1 MRTLLLFVLL
11 SIGIFAKGIEEYRPI
26 SGCATLNAIEY
37 KLLRSFHY
45 QNGSYYLALN
55 PNTLQTLILDANSTK
70 MGQCSQN
77 FFISR
82 YAKLLEQSSAPPFP
96 LQNDGITHASAGFYL
111 TVDLCPSSHKGYE
124 ERLFRA
130 LIEQPNH
137 PVPVT
142 LFITKRWILKH
153 FNAFNQLKEWQK
165 RGLLDITWGNHTAYH
180 HYNKKRPLQHNFVL
194 LPGENL
200 QKDILDLE
208 QTLLN
213 YGVVPS
219 IFFRFPGLVSD
230 KKSVET
236 VKHLGLIIIGSNS
249 WLAKGELPKKGSI
262 ILIHG
267 NKNEPKGVDIF
278 LKLLFRGFL
287 KSLQPLKRLK

>member
-1 MRTLLLFVLL
+1 MRTLLFFILFV
-11 SIGIFAKGIEEYRPI
+11 SGILAKGIEEYRPI

-37 KLLRSFHY
+37 RLLRSFRY
-45 QNGSYYLALN
+45 QNSSYYLALN
-55 PNTLQTLILDANSTK
+55 PNTLKTVTIDAKSTK
-70 MGQCSQN
+70 IEQCSHN
-77 FFISR
+77 FFNSR

-96 LQNDGITHASAGFYL
+96 LQNDGITHASAGLYL

-130 LIEQPNH
+130 LIQQPNH

-180 HYNKKRPLQHNFVL
+180 HYSKKRPLRHNFVL
-194 LPGENL
+194 LPNENL

-219 IFFRFPGLVSD
+219 LFFRFPGLVSD
-230 KKSVET
+230 RKSVEI
-236 VKHLGLIIIGSNS
+236 VKHLGLIIIGSDS
-249 WLAKGELPKKGSI
+249 WLAKGQYPKEGSI
-262 ILIHG
+262 ILVHG
-267 NKNEPKGVDIF
+267 NKNEPKGVE
-278 LKLLFRGFL
+278 LLLQLFRHGVV
-287 KSLQPLKRLK
+287 KKLKRIEKMR